1 MAMMTCSRIFLC
13 YSTPRS
19 QFPTVISS
27 PSHFLTPKKAT
38 YKSTKHIT
46 LNANGGNSRFMA
58 RVSSSSAA
66 EFPTNIGD
74 MLSDVTIFTASG
86 QPVLFKD
93 LWDQN
98 EGVAVVA
105 FLRHFGCFCCWELAS
120 ALKEAKPK
128 FDSAGVKLIAVGVG
142 TPDRARILAERVP
155 FPMDSL
161 YADPERKAYDVLGL
175 YYGLGRTFFNPA
187 SAKVFSRL
195 DKVKKAMENYT
206 IKATPD
212 DTSSVLQQGG
222 MFVFKGKQ
230 LLYARK
236 DEGTGD
242 HAPLDDIF
250 DVCCKTPVA

>member
-74 MLSDVTIFTASG
+74 MLSEVTIFTASG

-93 LWDQN
+93 LWDQT
-98 EGVAVVA
+98 E
-105 FLRHFGCFCCWELAS
+105 
-120 ALKEAKPK
+120 
-128 FDSAGVKLIAVGVG
+128 
-142 TPDRARILAERVP
+142 VP

-230 LLYARK
+230 LLYTRK

>member
-74 MLSDVTIFTASG
+74 KLSDVTIFTASG

-161 YADPERKAYDVLGL
+161 YADPERKVICCWFYILSLSIGCAYVSDIDMFNIYQDFHVFGGSLEDNTL
-175 YYGLGRTFFNPA
+175 IPVSRYVSEMCVKHRT
-187 SAKVFSRL
+187 L
-195 DKVKKAMENYT
+195 ID
-206 IKATPD
+206 
-212 DTSSVLQQGG
+212 
-222 MFVFKGKQ
+222 MFY
-230 LLYARK
+230 LLIM
-236 DEGTGD
+236 
-242 HAPLDDIF
+242 LI
-250 DVCCKTPVA
+250 

>member
-1 MAMMTCSRIFLC
+1 MALVHWIFLC

-74 MLSDVTIFTASG
+74 MLSEVTIFTASG

-93 LWDQN
+93 LWDQT

-161 YADPERKAYDVLGL
+161 YADPERKISMYLEGL
-175 YYGLGRTFFNPA
+175 WRIIPLYHC
-187 SAKVFSRL
+187 L
-195 DKVKKAMENYT
+195 D
-206 IKATPD
+206 
-212 DTSSVLQQGG
+212 
-222 MFVFKGKQ
+222 MFRRCV
-230 LLYARK
+230 
-236 DEGTGD
+236 
-242 HAPLDDIF
+242 
-250 DVCCKTPVA
+250 